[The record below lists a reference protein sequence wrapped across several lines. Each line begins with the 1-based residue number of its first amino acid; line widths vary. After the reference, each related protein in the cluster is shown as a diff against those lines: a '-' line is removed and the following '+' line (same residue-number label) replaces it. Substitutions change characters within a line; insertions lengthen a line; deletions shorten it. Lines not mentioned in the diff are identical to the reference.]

1 VQREE
6 VAVGTATD
14 PYQPAE
20 GRFRLTRV
28 CILELA
34 AGWTPF
40 SIVTRGPLVVRDGDV
55 LQDASRRVTVGV
67 FCRAA
72 ASAGSANRVPLP
84 RREPA
89 QLALAV

>member
-1 VQREE
+1 MQREE

-67 FCRAA
+67 FF
-72 ASAGSANRVPLP
+72 SIPTLDERV
-84 RREPA
+84 
-89 QLALAV
+89 